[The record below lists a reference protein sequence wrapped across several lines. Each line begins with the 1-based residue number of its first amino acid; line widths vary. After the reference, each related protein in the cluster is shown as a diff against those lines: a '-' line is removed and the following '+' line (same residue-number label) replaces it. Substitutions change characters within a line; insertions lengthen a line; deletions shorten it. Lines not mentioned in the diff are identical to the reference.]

1 MQKSSS
7 SVTRWGAST
16 FACALVCSGVAVA
29 APASAVPAATAVSV
43 TSLADTETP
52 GTLRSAFIAAEATP
66 GADEITFA
74 VTGTITLE
82 SPLPTVTR
90 GGVSIVGP
98 GSSELTIMG
107 ATVPV
112 NEDEPGSIE
121 PYSMTFLSDTSGASV
136 VISGLTI
143 SGGSGAIA
151 ALLNGDESA
160 VPTFTLSDVVIENTV
175 PYVGGALAVA
185 GNMAGTASIV
195 NSVFSNNRGGSIG
208 GAVFAAGLSTFTV
221 DSTTI
226 DGNTAVNGGTGL
238 YAWEV
243 DAVRVVNTTFSN
255 NTTPNAAAGY
265 FSAGGTSVEFVQST
279 FSGNVAE
286 EFGSAIFVVDTETAT
301 IQHSTVTANGSATAS
316 SPAVILNVPQ
326 FSIDSSIL
334 SGNRSSAAVPT
345 DFAFGDEWIPTGA
358 LDAMVTE
365 VQA

>member
-1 MQKSSS
+1 MKKQSQV
-7 SVTRWGAST
+7 SVRWAASA
-16 FACALVCSGVAVA
+16 FAGALVCSGVAVA
-29 APASAVPAATAVSV
+29 TPASAVPAVTAVSV

-107 ATVPV
+107 ATVPEV
-112 NEDEPGSIE
+112 EQQSFEG
-121 PYSMTFLSDTSGASV
+121 YSMTFTSVEFGNSFS
-136 VISGLTI
+136 ISGLTI
-143 SGGSGAIA
+143 SGGSGAIVA
-151 ALLNGDESA
+151 FLNGDDSVA
-160 VPTFTLSDVVIENTV
+160 PAFTLSDVVVENTV
-175 PYVGGALAVA
+175 PLAGAVAVA

-195 NSVFSNNRGGSIG
+195 NSVFSNNKGGEFG
-208 GAVFAAGLSTFTV
+208 GAVYAGGLRELSI
-221 DSTTI
+221 DSSTI
-226 DGNTAVNGGTGL
+226 DGNSAVSAGAGVIAPYVT
-238 YAWEV
+238 
-243 DAVRVVNTTFSN
+243 DVRIVNSTISN
-255 NTTPNAAAGY
+255 NTTDGIGGGY
-265 FSAGGTSVEFVQST
+265 FGIAGLSVELMQST
-279 FSGNVAE
+279 FSGNVAGA
-286 EFGSAIFVVDTETAT
+286 FGSALLVSDTETAT
-301 IQHSTVTANGSATAS
+301 ILHSTVTGNGSADAD
-316 SPAVILNVPQ
+316 SPAVILDVPE